1 AKRWHR
7 RSVRISRR
15 EAVHRRKIR
24 IGSGRRPGTLQGGS
38 RLDHYALSPG
48 GGGMSENSEARLL
61 MRLRALLEAVAEEA
75 RINPSFAANA
85 EAALA
90 QAEAILNAQQWPAGQ
105 QPKPADAGKNHTIL
119 KNVTFDPLECQIEA
133 AIISGREREAREFL
147 GKLNRTQL
155 EEVVRAQR

>member
-1 AKRWHR
+1 
-7 RSVRISRR
+7 
-15 EAVHRRKIR
+15 
-24 IGSGRRPGTLQGGS
+24 
-38 RLDHYALSPG
+38 
-48 GGGMSENSEARLL
+48 MSENSEARLL

-75 RINPSFAANA
+75 RINPSFAAKA

-155 EEVVRAQR
+155 EEVVRAQRLPGAKGLHKTISEADAARAVDAIVGSAAERVRSRFSASR